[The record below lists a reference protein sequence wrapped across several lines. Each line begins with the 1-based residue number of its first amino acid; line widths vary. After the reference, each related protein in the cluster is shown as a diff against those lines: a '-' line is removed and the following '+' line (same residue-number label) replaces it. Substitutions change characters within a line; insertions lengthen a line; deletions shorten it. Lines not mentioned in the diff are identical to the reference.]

1 MAFLLHQDCR
11 NNEAD
16 ESIIPGFLTSTLCL
30 PLPDTYIF
38 TNHSVAI
45 EIPPTNLLGLQNNFR
60 SIANQEVTLPLFHDY
75 GLGVGSFFPFPLLLF
90 PWTRWPT

>member
-30 PLPDTYIF
+30 PLPDTYSF

-45 EIPPTNLLGLQNNFR
+45 EIPPTKDG
-60 SIANQEVTLPLFHDY
+60 ET
-75 GLGVGSFFPFPLLLF
+75 
-90 PWTRWPT
+90 